1 MAQYARPS
9 SLDEA
14 LALLSNSKP
23 TILAGG
29 TDIYPARV
37 GKPLDDDFL
46 DITGIDALRG
56 VSDMGDAWRIG
67 ATATWTDVIEASLPP
82 VFDGLKQ
89 AAAEVGGVQIQN
101 AGTVAGNLCNAS
113 PAADGVPPLLSL
125 NAEVELASAGNSR
138 RLPLGEFIL
147 GNRQT
152 ARRAGEL
159 LTAIHVPKAADD
171 AISNFLKLGAR
182 KYLVIS
188 IAMVAVVIERAD
200 GVVGS
205 ARVALGSCSA
215 VAQRLP
221 AVEAALAGQPLDA
234 GLGGQIAQEHLGDAI
249 SPISD
254 VRGSADYR
262 LDAAATLV
270 RRAIGALGAGGS
282 DKMER
287 AA

>member
-1 MAQYARPS
+1 MAQYARPL

-14 LALLSNSKP
+14 LALLSEGSP

-46 DITGIDALRG
+46 DITGIDSLRG
-56 VSDMGDAWRIG
+56 ISDAEQAWRIG
-67 ATATWTDVIEASLPP
+67 ATSTWTDVIEADLPP
-82 VFDGLKQ
+82 AFDGLKQ

-101 AGTVAGNLCNAS
+101 AGTIAGNLCNAS

-125 NAEVELASAGNSR
+125 DAAVELASTNGTR
-138 RLPLGEFIL
+138 HLPLSQFIL
-147 GNRQT
+147 GNRDT
-152 ARRAGEL
+152 ALKADEL
-159 LTAIHVPKAADD
+159 LTALLIPKTADG
-171 AISNFLKLGAR
+171 AISSFLKLGAR

-188 IAMVAVVIERAD
+188 IAMVAVVIEPQD
-200 GVVGS
+200 GVVAN

-221 AVEAALAGQPLDA
+221 EVEAALQGEPVN
-234 GLGGQIAQEHLGDAI
+234 GTLGKSLIRDHLGEAI

-262 LDAAATLV
+262 LDAAVTLV
-270 RRAIGALGAGGS
+270 RRALGALGAGSS
-282 DKMER
+282 DDMER